1 MSMRIAVVGVEGSGK
16 TVLLTTWATRQ
27 NNSLNAE
34 LLFVPKN
41 SQVLKDSKNK
51 IELAKLK
58 KDANL
63 NIEIVGFVDEDTKII
78 NDFADTL
85 ETGEINDD
93 IVFDSLEAVTLF
105 IKNSVKDAIKY
116 PHKYA
121 DKKVLLNQLY
131 NQQQEF
137 ELAEQ
142 ETYIP
147 KNDFDN
153 YYYQ

>member
-1 MSMRIAVVGVEGSGK
+1 MEKRNESANDLMVEMIITQEELG
-16 TVLLTTWATRQ
+16 LLKVIK
-27 NNSLNAE
+27 L
-34 LLFVPKN
+34 KN